1 MPPAPGQKEFQSQRT
16 SIYKGEIYQVL
27 IPVCY
32 VPEVFAQRNIFKL
45 KGIFRK
51 VSSERVIYKKGKA
64 NIKETLVIKQLLL
77 NNRNAN

>member
-16 SIYKGEIYQVL
+16 SIYKGEIYKVL

-51 VSSERVIYKKGKA
+51 PTFHQKESYIKKVRQTL
-64 NIKETLVIKQLLL
+64 KEH
-77 NNRNAN
+77 